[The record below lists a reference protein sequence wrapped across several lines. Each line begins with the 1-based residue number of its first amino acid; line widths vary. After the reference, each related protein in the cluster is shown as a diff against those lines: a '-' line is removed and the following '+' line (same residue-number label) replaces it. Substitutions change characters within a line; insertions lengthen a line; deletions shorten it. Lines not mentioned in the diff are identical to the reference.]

1 MPLAE
6 SYREANYGRETLLI
20 RSTVMG
26 PKGGVM
32 RALRRVRLHTV
43 RLCLGLLPLLLGG
56 CTTEKLVF
64 RDPFNP
70 PPDNT
75 FLGFFDVSK
84 TQTTCGNC
92 HVLHQ
97 RDWVN
102 TKHASAID
110 ELVGNADATPAC
122 YQCHTVSER
131 GNPVDGAAGYNSV
144 QTDVYHDV
152 QCESCHGPGLDHV
165 EAPDAGQTATN
176 PPLAAIAVPLLSAPL
191 NSTDSTTLANSAS
204 CGSCHNQNSG
214 PGVRTYEEWAL
225 SGHSDVVREPDG
237 SSPAE
242 EAGCNGCH
250 EAKGALEAWGVF
262 VNFREKGTS
271 TLLGQTCAVC
281 HDPHGARKDENGQPF
296 PGQLRYSMDTPDTN
310 ANLCMKCHQRR
321 AVPAATSSRG
331 PHSPQGP
338 MLLGDAG
345 YRPVGFDP
353 NVVQTTHASD
363 RNPRLCAG
371 CHVNRLTGTDVNTG
385 KPAVSAGHHF
395 MALPCL
401 DAGGLPDLANLEDC
415 PLDETSRSWQAC
427 IVCHNS
433 AAQSL
438 SLFNLITQRMTAYTD
453 QIWIDLNANGLVDP
467 DSTACSAGALR
478 IRVEGDPAVTDTIP
492 CANPTGVTATDDYNR
507 ANWDDGLLARTD
519 LIPQIGP
526 TAAFPNDTN
535 QYALND
541 SYISPA
547 EGALFNVR
555 MLRPEGGSD
564 GSHGVHNPFLAEA
577 LLIADIAEI
586 NTRYYGGAAALS
598 PAVRSKMSGGMAG
611 LYRSV
616 VNAASVQSK

>member
-1 MPLAE
+1 
-6 SYREANYGRETLLI
+6 
-20 RSTVMG
+20 
-26 PKGGVM
+26 M
-32 RALRRVRLHTV
+32 RALRRVRLHPV
-43 RLCLGLLPLLLGG
+43 RLGLGLLAILLGG
-56 CTTEKLVF
+56 CTDTVEVV
-64 RDPFNP
+64 RGPFNP

-75 FLGFFDVSK
+75 FLGFFDAATS
-84 TQTTCGNC
+84 QTTCGNC

-102 TKHASAID
+102 TKHASAIS
-110 ELVGNADATPAC
+110 ELVGNADATAEC

-165 EAPDAGQTATN
+165 QVPDAGQTATN
-176 PPLAAIAVPLLSAPL
+176 PPLAAISVPLLSAPL
-191 NSTDSTTLANSAS
+191 NSTDSATLANSAS

-225 SGHSDVVREPDG
+225 SGHAVAVTEGPDNCA
-237 SSPAE
+237 PA
-242 EAGCNGCH
+242 CNASCVQCH
-250 EAKGALEAWGVF
+250 EAKGILEAWGVF
-262 VNFREKGTS
+262 VNYRDKGS
-271 TLLGQTCAVC
+271 SALLGQTCAVC
-281 HDPHGARKDENGQPF
+281 HDPHGARKDENGNVF
-296 PGQLRYSMDTPDTN
+296 PGQLRWSVDTPDTN
-310 ANLCMKCHQRR
+310 SNLCMKCHQRR
-321 AVPAATSSRG
+321 SVPAATSSRG

-338 MLLGDAG
+338 LLLGDAG

-353 NVVQTTHASD
+353 NVIQTTHASD

-385 KPAVSAGHHF
+385 KPATSAGHLF
-395 MALPCL
+395 LPIPCL
-401 DAGGLPDLANLEDC
+401 DAGGLPDLANQDC
-415 PLDETSRSWQAC
+415 PDDEPSRSWQAC
-427 IVCHNS
+427 TAAGCHAS
-433 AAQSL
+433 AGVAV
-438 SLFNLITQRMTAYTD
+438 SLFNSISDEMELYTS
-453 QIWIDLNANGLVDP
+453 QIWTDVNANGRVDP
-467 DSTACSAGALR
+467 DSTACSNGALR
-478 IRVEGDPAVTDTIP
+478 IRVEGEPSVTDTIP
-492 CANPTGVTATDDYNR
+492 CANPTGVAATDDYNR

-519 LIPQIGP
+519 LIPIIGP

-535 QYALND
+535 QYKTND

-564 GSHGVHNPFLAEA
+564 GSHGVHNPFLSRG

-586 NTRYYGGAAALS
+586 NTRYYGGAAVLS
-598 PAVRSKMSGGMAG
+598 PAVRSKMTGNMAS

-616 VNAASVQSK
+616 TNAAAVQSK

>member
-1 MPLAE
+1 
-6 SYREANYGRETLLI
+6 
-20 RSTVMG
+20 
-26 PKGGVM
+26 M
-32 RALRRVRLHTV
+32 RTSLHVPFRRVW
-43 RLCLGLLPLLLGG
+43 LCLGLVPLLLGG
-56 CTTEKLVF
+56 CTDTVEVA
-64 RDPFNP
+64 RPPFNP

-75 FLGFFDVSK
+75 FLGFFDVAES
-84 TQTTCGNC
+84 QTTCGNC

-102 TKHASAID
+102 TKHASAIS

-131 GNPVDGAAGYNSV
+131 GNPVDGAAGYNQV

-165 EAPDAGQTATN
+165 QLPDAGQTLTN
-176 PPLAAIAVPLLSAPL
+176 PPLAAISVPLLSAPL

-214 PGVRTYEEWAL
+214 PGVRTYEEWAH
-225 SGHSDVVREPDG
+225 SGHADVVREPDG

-242 EAGCNGCH
+242 EASCAGCH
-250 EAKGALEAWGVF
+250 EAKGALAAWGVF
-262 VNFREKGTS
+262 TNFREKGTS

-281 HDPHGARKDENGQPF
+281 HDPHGSRKDDSGQPF
-296 PGQLRYSMDTPDTN
+296 VGQLRYSMDTPDTN

-353 NVVQTTHASD
+353 NVVQSTHASD

-371 CHVNRLTGTDVNTG
+371 CHVNRITGIDVNTG
-385 KPAVSAGHHF
+385 KAATSAGHLF
-395 MALPCL
+395 LPTPCL
-401 DAGGLPDLANLEDC
+401 DAGGLPDMVNQDC
-415 PLDETSRSWQAC
+415 PDDEASRSWQAC
-427 IVCHNS
+427 TASGCHAS
-433 AAQSL
+433 AAQAV
-438 SLFNLITQRMTAYTD
+438 SLFTLSTQRMDADTKE
-453 QIWIDLNANGLVDP
+453 IWTDLNANGVVDP

-507 ANWDDGLLARTD
+507 ANWDAGLLARTD

-535 QYALND
+535 QYKTND

-555 MLRPEGGSD
+555 MLRPEGGTD

-586 NTRYYGGAAALS
+586 NTRYYGGAAAVS
-598 PAVRSKMSGGMAG
+598 PAVRSKMSGQMAG

-616 VNAASVQSK
+616 ANAASMQSK